1 MGGELA
7 LLADESDKQHKR
19 GGKNKNVSFNGSS
32 VKKPGKGKVITP
44 NAHRK
49 GAKWSSRGGGIG
61 GSRGRQQRSTVSR
74 SHCSVFVKSLPAPT
88 REPRYELFREYGWP
102 TLQHAVVYSYTWLR
116 VGRAECK

>member
-88 REPRYELFREYGWP
+88 LSPCVSRFGSTAAQHFNTLLFIATPG
-102 TLQHAVVYSYTWLR
+102 
-116 VGRAECK
+116 